1 MKNLRLIAI
10 FVLAAALLLMSGCS
24 VKNVSD
30 PVSETAAPADTAE
43 TAQTETSDVQ
53 TPPEGQS
60 APEGQTPPDGQTP
73 PEGQP
78 QTGTVQ
84 TVSTGSGAEV
94 SALSLAESAT
104 ASRMLDSSS
113 FEGATVIVLSDGS
126 AIVDGEAVTEYDYT
140 WNVDPTTVHDDVKDS
155 PAEYY
160 TGTEPSGDETV
171 YIAHDVIYYPEL
183 DESGFVSQV
192 YDGETEWVYYYTAEG
207 FEDYIFST
215 LPVRGTGVPTSMMH
229 SAEEAYANP
238 VLHITAGG
246 TYVLEGEWQGQIA
259 VDVGDEESVT
269 IILNGVKVD
278 CSVAPAFIVYSAY
291 ECSSDEE
298 TGESDV
304 DTSAAGARVVIAD
317 GSENSFSGTN
327 VFRILKT
334 KYKSDGVT
342 QKKSHKY
349 DGAFYSCVTMEIEGS
364 NGTLNIFSA
373 YEGLDSELHLTVNGG
388 RINIR
393 TDDDGINVNEDNVSV
408 FTLNGGEVSI
418 IAGLGSEGDA
428 IDSNGYIVINGGTI
442 YAIADPGSDNGLDSD
457 CGTVIN
463 GGTVVAMGSNMGG
476 TAQSVY
482 VDGELVYSA
491 SSGGFGGM
499 PGDFGGMQGG
509 MMPPDGFG
517 DGGNFGGGQFPG
529 EPPEGFGGQ
538 NGGMPGGNN
547 GGMPGWNGGQGGT
560 PPEGAPEPSDGET
573 GATPPADGENNGQI

>member
-1 MKNLRLIAI
+1 MKKLRPIAI
-10 FVLAAALLLMSGCS
+10 FVLAAALLLMAGCS
-24 VKNVSD
+24 VKNVTTD
-30 PVSETAAPADTAE
+30 VSETSIPADELVTS
-43 TAQTETSDVQ
+43 QTETQDVQ
-53 TPPEGQS
+53 IPPE
-60 APEGQTPPDGQTP
+60 GQTP

-78 QTGTVQ
+78 QTGTMT
-84 TVSTGSGAEV
+84 TVSTESGADV
-94 SALSLAESAT
+94 SALELAESAT

-113 FEGATVIVLSDGS
+113 FEGATVITLSDGS
-126 AIVDGEAVTEYDYT
+126 ATVNGEAVKEYDYT

-160 TGTEPSGDETV
+160 TGTEPSGEETV

-207 FEDYIFST
+207 CEDYIFST
-215 LPVRGTGVPTSMMH
+215 LPVRGTGVPTEMMH
-229 SAEEAYANP
+229 SAEEAYSNP

-259 VDVGDEESVT
+259 VDVGDEESVV

-349 DGAFYSCVTMEIEGS
+349 DGAFYSCVTMEIDGS

-408 FTLNGGEVSI
+408 FTLNGGEMSI
-418 IAGLGSEGDA
+418 IAGLGYEGDA
-428 IDSNGYIVINGGTI
+428 VDSNGYIVINGGTI
-442 YAIADPGSDNGLDSD
+442 YAIANPGADNGLDSD

-463 GGTVVAMGSNMGG
+463 GGTVVAMGSDMGG

-482 VDGELVYSA
+482 VDGELVYGA
-491 SSGGFGGM
+491 SSGGFPGGM
-499 PGDFGGMQGG
+499 PGGMT
-509 MMPPDGFG
+509 PPDGFG
-517 DGGNFGGGQFPG
+517 EGQFPG
-529 EPPEGFGGQ
+529 QPPE
-538 NGGMPGGNN
+538 GGMPGGNN

-560 PPEGAPEPSDGET
+560 PPEGAPEPPDGET
-573 GATPPADGENNGQI
+573 GATPQN

>member
-1 MKNLRLIAI
+1 MKKLRLIAL
-10 FVLAAALLLMSGCS
+10 FVLAAALLLMAGCS
-24 VKNVSD
+24 VQNVA
-30 PVSETAAPADTAE
+30 ETSIPADEIATS
-43 TAQTETSDVQ
+43 QTETQDVQ
-53 TPPEGQS
+53 AP
-60 APEGQTPPDGQTP
+60 PEGQTPPDGQTP
-73 PEGQP
+73 PQGQTEGQI
-78 QTGTVQ
+78 
-84 TVSTGSGAEV
+84 VSTGDGAEI
-94 SALSLAESAT
+94 SALTLAESAT
-104 ASRMLDSSS
+104 ASRILDSSS
-113 FEGATVIVLSDGS
+113 FEGATVVVLSDGS
-126 AIVDGEAVTEYDYT
+126 ATVDGAAVTEYDYT

-160 TGTEPSGDETV
+160 TGTEPSGDEAV

-207 FEDYIFST
+207 CEDYIFST
-215 LPVRGTGVPTSMMH
+215 LPVRGTGVPTEMMH

-269 IILNGVKVD
+269 IILNGVKVE

-291 ECSSDEE
+291 ECCSDEE
-298 TGESDV
+298 TGESGV

-334 KYKSDGVT
+334 KFKDDGVT

-349 DGAFYSCVTMEIEGS
+349 DGAFYSRVTMEIDGAS
-364 NGTLNIFSA
+364 GTLNVFST

-418 IAGLGSEGDA
+418 IAGLGYEGDA
-428 IDSNGYIVINGGTI
+428 VDSNGYIVINGGTI
-442 YAIADPGSDNGLDSD
+442 YAIANPGADNGLDSS
-457 CGTVIN
+457 CGTEIN

-482 VDGELVYSA
+482 VDGELVYGA

-499 PGDFGGMQGG
+499 PGGMT
-509 MMPPDGFG
+509 PPEGFG
-517 DGGNFGGGQFPG
+517 DGGNFGDGQFQ
-529 EPPEGFGGQ
+529 PPEGFGGQ
-538 NGGMPGGNN
+538 NGGMPGWN
-547 GGMPGWNGGQGGT
+547 GGQPGGNGGQGGT
-560 PPEGAPEPSDGET
+560 PPEGAPEPPDGET